1 MIRNKFQVT
10 AEINRGAFGV
20 IYVAQVVAPTRM
32 AVALR
37 APTQVAVKYEFEHF
51 GLLRHESTMI
61 HLCNR
66 HQVVGIPQMHW
77 FGPALPPAQSST
89 NVSSF
94 TKDTLYPCMA
104 SNKDTLYPCMVMTFY
119 DTTLKQFMEHHR
131 WDRVVI
137 ERTMD
142 RLLTILSRI
151 HDLYMVHRD
160 LKPDNIMVK
169 NGEVYLIDFG
179 LATFYVD
186 GGTGKHVDAKATHHQ
201 TLVGSP
207 LYASYYVHVGET
219 HTRRDDLIQLGY
231 IYLYLRGKGAPLP
244 WQRIEAS
251 VRPIDDESFS
261 PGHILHPQNQLR
273 AQYKQLGRVLDYL
286 PAIES
291 LGGSAAV
298 AKASQETVAGE
309 FISDF
314 VADTWKSL
322 AISESTKETRRSFDT
337 YHRYMKYVYELPFD
351 ASPGEAYTMFQGKV
365 GV

>member
-77 FGPALPPAQSST
+77 FGPALPPAQSLDSP
-89 NVSSF
+89 
-94 TKDTLYPCMA
+94 TLNF
-104 SNKDTLYPCMVMTFY
+104 NKDTLYPCMVMTFY

-131 WDRVVI
+131 WNIDVI

-142 RLLTILSRI
+142 RLLTILSQI

-186 GGTGKHVDAKATHHQ
+186 GGTGKHVDAKATHQ

-231 IYLYLRGKGAPLP
+231 IYLYLCGKGAPLP
-244 WQRIEAS
+244 WQNVAAS
-251 VRPIDDESFS
+251 VKPIDGESFS
-261 PGHILHPQNQLR
+261 PGDILHPQNQLR

-286 PAIES
+286 PAI
-291 LGGSAAV
+291 
-298 AKASQETVAGE
+298 
-309 FISDF
+309 
-314 VADTWKSL
+314 
-322 AISESTKETRRSFDT
+322 DT

-351 ASPGEAYTMFQGKV
+351 ASPGEAYTMFRYRSDTV
-365 GV
+365 SSDVVS